1 MKKENYKIGDWV
13 YMNDYYDKEQVIG
26 AFSETTFN
34 NVLNFLPLITIEHLV
49 GIKRDDLIKY
59 ERFTHNGGV
68 YTYDVAKF
76 LFNNHYLDDLGSFSE
91 MNDEQVI
98 RYIANT
104 IWCEENTRSSQ
115 YDKLLDMYSRHSTP
129 SKAQEC
135 VIELLNTTANSPQRA
150 FTEVPKWI
158 EVNGWDNEV
167 KAIIKGNGWRKIKI
181 TDLVSM
187 WNYEVA
193 NNAKDYLNDD
203 KTLCITTKIH
213 SNNGK
218 LTENEYIISFSLY
231 AVQKHIYQVIMI
243 GGVECVPNQTFS
255 GDYTITEE
263 DIENFLSDNI
273 ETYDG
278 EDYVY
283 YWYKR

>member
-1 MKKENYKIGDWV
+1 MGNF
-13 YMNDYYDKEQVIG
+13 YDKEQVLC
-26 AFSETTFN
+26 AFSEKTFN
-34 NVLNFLPLITIEHLV
+34 NVLNFLPLITIEYLV
-49 GIKRDDLIKY
+49 GIKRDDIIKY
-59 ERFTHNGGV
+59 ERFTHNGSV

-76 LFNNHYLDDLGSFSE
+76 LFKNHYLNVSASFFE
-91 MNDEQVI
+91 RNNEQVI

-104 IWCEENTRSSQ
+104 IWCKENTCSSQ

-129 SKAQEC
+129 NKAQDS
-135 VIELLNTTANSPQRA
+135 VISLLNTTANSPQPD

-158 EVNGWDNEV
+158 EVNGWTDEIL
-167 KAIIKGNGWRKIKI
+167 AIIKGKGWRKIKI
-181 TDLVSM
+181 ADLVTM
-187 WNYEVA
+187 WNNEVA

-203 KTLCITTKIH
+203 KTLCVTTKIM
-213 SNNGK
+213 SNNGNV
-218 LTENEYIISFSLY
+218 TENEDIISFSLY
-231 AVQKHIYQVIMI
+231 AVQKCLYQVIMI

-263 DIENFLSDNI
+263 DIVNFLLDNI

-283 YWYKR
+283 YLYNR